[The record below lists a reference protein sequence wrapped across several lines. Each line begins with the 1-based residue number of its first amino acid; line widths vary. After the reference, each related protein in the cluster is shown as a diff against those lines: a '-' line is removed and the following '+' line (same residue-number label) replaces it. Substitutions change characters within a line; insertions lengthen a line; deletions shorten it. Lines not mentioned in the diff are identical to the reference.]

1 MRKINKLFT
10 MCMVLTLVFTLVV
23 FSRGEFHAFSGE
35 DLNLKEICAL
45 GQARDYGEE
54 VAVAYIDE
62 CNTIHPGSIRKEA
75 IEFMIKEDGLFVG
88 YIEEFRNKGYIS
100 SDFKLSSGSTN
111 SQQTTTQT
119 PPTEP
124 AKTPEPFTVEAY
136 NPSKTM
142 WATQIV
148 NCREGAS
155 TEYNKVG
162 SLKEHEQVNVTGVAS
177 TGWYQL
183 TKEDGTVMYVSN
195 KYLTEEDP
203 TTQTV
208 YKYDEE
214 DGVVETI
221 TVTGEDVEAVDKVVE
236 EITATPEATIEPTPE
251 PTAEPTPVPTP
262 TTEPTPEP
270 VAEESVQTIN
280 PFYIFGIV
288 FAVVVLIV
296 GIMMV
301 RKKK

>member
-1 MRKINKLFT
+1 

-88 YIEEFRNKGYIS
+88 YIEEVRNKGYIS

-162 SLKEHEQVNVTGVAS
+162 SLTEDEEVSVTGMAS
-177 TGWYQL
+177 TGWYQI
-183 TKEDGTVMYVSN
+183 TREDGTIVYVSE
-195 KYLTEEDP
+195 KYLTEKEPAKEEMVTETVSEATEESQIKEEEATPEPPEP
-203 TTQTV
+203 TLEPMPEQ
-208 YKYDEE
+208 
-214 DGVVETI
+214 
-221 TVTGEDVEAVDKVVE
+221 
-236 EITATPEATIEPTPE
+236 TATPEPTIEPTMEPRQESTAVPTME
-251 PTAEPTPVPTP
+251 PTVDDTTIKRDSSTPYI
-262 TTEPTPEP
+262 
-270 VAEESVQTIN
+270 VA
-280 PFYIFGIV
+280 GIIGILV
-288 FAVVVLIV
+288 IV
-296 GIMMV
+296 GTV
-301 RKKK
+301 VAVKRKRK

>member
-1 MRKINKLFT
+1 MKISNKLFT

-88 YIEEFRNKGYIS
+88 YIDEFKQKGYIS
-100 SDFKLSSGSTN
+100 SDFQLSSNSTG
-111 SQQTTTQT
+111 TQAQ
-119 PPTEP
+119 PTEP
-124 AKTPEPFTVEAY
+124 AKTPEPFTVETY
-136 NPSKTM
+136 NPAKTM
-142 WATQIV
+142 WAIQIV

-177 TGWYQL
+177 TGWYQI

-203 TTQTV
+203 T
-208 YKYDEE
+208 KEE
-214 DGVVETI
+214 IV
-221 TVTGEDVEAVDKVVE
+221 KVVE
-236 EITATPEATIEPTPE
+236 ESQIKEEEATPEPPEPTLEPMPEQTATPVPTIEPTVEPTQE
-251 PTAEPTPVPTP
+251 PTAEPVV
-262 TTEPTPEP
+262 EPTVDDVTIKRSSSTPYI
-270 VAEESVQTIN
+270 VAGTI
-280 PFYIFGIV
+280 GILV
-288 FAVVVLIV
+288 IV
-296 GIMMV
+296 GIVIVV
-301 RKKK
+301 RKKKR